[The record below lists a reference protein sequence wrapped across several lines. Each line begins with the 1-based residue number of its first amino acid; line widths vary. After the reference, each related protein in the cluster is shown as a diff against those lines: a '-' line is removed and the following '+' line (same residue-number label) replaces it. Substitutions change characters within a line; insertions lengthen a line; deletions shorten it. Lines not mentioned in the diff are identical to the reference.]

1 MKTFTEMTVMTDL
14 TKNEERHRDV
24 KYDRVD
30 KTNKSTLK
38 NDKYDRVDK
47 IHRKIP

>member
-30 KTNKSTLK
+30 KIDLR

-47 IHRKIP
+47 VHRKIP